1 VINAQSSLLRG
12 RDALIDARTAAAVA
26 RIALARA
33 AGVARTVR

>member
-1 VINAQSSLLRG
+1 LLRA
-12 RDALIDARTAAAVA
+12 RDAVIDARTATAAA